1 MFTNTDLDHAF
12 ASIAHTTEAVG
23 LTLSQAITV
32 YVNTR
37 PGASDIA
44 EAWLR
49 GFAFGA
55 SSVQQVSRL
64 PAEERVF
71 EGPGPDFNEGVS
83 AAWSLGPDVFNG
95 PIDDMVDAIENV
107 VAASDPHIRVLG
119 ERLLPIVKSWRVG
132 MRNYRAASA

>member
-1 MFTNTDLDHAF
+1 MFTNTDLNHAF
-12 ASIAHTTEAVG
+12 ASLAHMTEAVG
-23 LTLSQAITV
+23 LSLSQAITV

-37 PGASDIA
+37 PGASDFA

-55 SSVQQVSRL
+55 SSVHQMWQI

-83 AAWSLGPDVFNG
+83 AAWSLGPDVFDG
-95 PIDDMVDAIENV
+95 PIDDMVDAIENL
-107 VAASDPHIRVLG
+107 VAASDPHIRVRS

-132 MRNYRAASA
+132 MLNYRAASA